1 MKVSIIIPC
10 YNVEDYISQC
20 LDSLTGQTYQDIE
33 IICINDG
40 STDRTLSIIEK
51 HAVSDARIKLYD
63 QNNKGLSATR
73 TLGIE
78 YAVGDYIMFV
88 DSDDW
93 LELDC
98 LEILMASQKGFDI
111 ICFSYFR
118 DFKNITLEKKLYLN
132 GAFSASDLQR
142 RVVGPINEEVRYIE
156 NLDSLATVWGK
167 LYRSDKVKGVNFPEI
182 NTIGTWEDGLF
193 NLYVLE
199 NCKSIFIIDQPLYH
213 YRKDNQSSVTSIFKS
228 DLYKK
233 WLYKFELIDQLIK
246 LKDDSFSVALKNRI
260 AISILGLSFVEI
272 RSNKR
277 IISKLDNL
285 RMILNHPVYDVALKD
300 FKLKELPIHWKIFY
314 AFAKN
319 KSAFGVYLL
328 STFISTIKK
337 LKNK

>member
-20 LDSLTGQTYQDIE
+20 LDSITRQTYQNIE

-40 STDRTLSIIEK
+40 STDGTLSIIENY
-51 HAVSDARIKLYD
+51 AVSDSRIKLYN
-63 QNNKGLSATR
+63 QNNKGLSITR

-78 YAVGDYIMFV
+78 YALGDHVMFV

-93 LELDC
+93 LELNC
-98 LEILMASQKGFDI
+98 LEILMASQKDFDV

-118 DFKNITLEKKLYLN
+118 DFKNVTLAKKLYLN
-132 GAFSASDLQR
+132 GPVSASELQR
-142 RVVGPINEEVRYIE
+142 KIVGPINEELRYIE

-167 LYRSDKVKGVNFPEI
+167 LYKLDKVKGVNFPEI

-199 NCKSIFIIDQPLYH
+199 NCENILIIDQPLYH
-213 YRKDNQSSVTSIFKS
+213 YRKDNQGSVTSVFKNN
-228 DLYKK
+228 LYKK

-246 LKDDSFSVALKNRI
+246 LKNDSYSMALKNRI
-260 AISILGLSFVEI
+260 AISILGLSLVETG
-272 RSNKR
+272 SNKGVMN
-277 IISKLDNL
+277 KMANL
-285 RMILNHPVYDVALKD
+285 RIILNHPVYRGALKD
-300 FKLKELPIHWKIFY
+300 FKLKNLSVKWKIFY
-314 AFAKN
+314 TFAKN
-319 KSAFGVYLL
+319 KSAFGVYVL
-328 STFISTIKK
+328 STLIRSIKK